1 MMNTVKH
8 LQYQEAKEFQGEHTS
23 RFVGFYTFI
32 LMTFQRAGLVCGL
45 KHENFELT
53 IVFVLFFFFFFLCL
67 LPFQKFVWFLT
78 KVLEI
83 KKMCEGTHFFNPY
96 ITCTTEFHF

>member
-53 IVFVLFFFFFFLCL
+53 IVFVLFFFFLALFIAFPKICL
-67 LPFQKFVWFLT
+67 VSNKSF
-78 KVLEI
+78 
-83 KKMCEGTHFFNPY
+83 GN
-96 ITCTTEFHF
+96 